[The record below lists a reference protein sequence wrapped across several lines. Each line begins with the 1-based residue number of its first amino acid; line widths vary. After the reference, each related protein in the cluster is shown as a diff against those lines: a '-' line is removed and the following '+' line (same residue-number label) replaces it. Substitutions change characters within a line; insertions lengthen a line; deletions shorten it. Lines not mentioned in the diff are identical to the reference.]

1 MSAALKSTWPAERAA
16 GHAGAAV
23 RAELHYLAPM
33 HERAWRYAEE
43 AGPGAVETNMRDE
56 VHWVT
61 IEDARMGAPPSLD
74 HEGFTFE
81 TRESAVRNFFD
92 ADEVARVYDA
102 EVETLLKARTGASR
116 ILIFDHTLRRRMA
129 TEDNRPGGVRPP
141 AMRVHVD
148 YTEKSARRRVRDLL
162 PTEASRLLAQ
172 RFLFINV
179 WRPIGD
185 TVYDAPL
192 ALCDAGSVAPG
203 DLVPAD
209 LVYSD
214 RTGEI
219 YYVTYNARH
228 RRLYVPRMQ
237 PQEVILLKNYDSA
250 NDGRARL
257 TPHAAFLD
265 PTAPPQARPR
275 QSIEVRAIAFFD
287 A

>member
-1 MSAALKSTWPAERAA
+1 MSAALKSAWPAERAA
-16 GHAGAAV
+16 GPAGAAV
-23 RAELHYLAPM
+23 RAELNYLAPM
-33 HERAWRYAEE
+33 HERAWRYAAEVQ
-43 AGPGAVETNMRDE
+43 PGTVATNMRDE

-74 HEGFTFE
+74 REGFAFE

-102 EVETLLKARTGASR
+102 EVETLLKARAGASR

-129 TEDNRPGGVRPP
+129 TEDNRPGGIRVP

-162 PTEASRLLAQ
+162 PADASRLLAR

-192 ALCDAGSVAPG
+192 ALCDAGSVAPA
-203 DLVPAD
+203 DLLPAD
-209 LVYSD
+209 LIYKD

-219 YYVTYNARH
+219 YYATYNERH
-228 RRLYVPRMQ
+228 RWLYVPQME
-237 PQEVILLKNYDSA
+237 PHEVILLKNYDSA

-265 PTAPPQARPR
+265 PTAPPHARPR